1 MGISWLDG
9 LLAVVVVLLVLWEIR
24 RDLGQSIFDTV
35 SLLIGLRLALSLGP
49 SLAGRLG
56 MAHPNQAQAVALVLT
71 FLVGAGAGLVGGFYL
86 NALTR
91 WTLDSFDRVAGVL
104 LGLSGAVIV
113 CHVLVAALALYFGSH
128 AGPPAF
134 IAASPLGH
142 EALSFHTFHEVL
154 DFFNRLHT

>member
-9 LLAVVVVLLVLWEIR
+9 LLTVVVVLLVLWEIR
-24 RDLGQSIFDTV
+24 RDLGQSVFDTV
-35 SLLIGLRLALSLGP
+35 ALLLGLRLALWLGP
-49 SLAGRLG
+49 SLAGHLG
-56 MAHPNQAQAVALVLT
+56 MTHPNQARAVALFMLFV
-71 FLVGAGAGLVGGFYL
+71 VGTGAGLVAGFYL

-91 WTLDSFDRVAGVL
+91 WTLDSFDRVTGVL

-113 CHVLVAALALYFGSH
+113 CHVLVAGLALYFGSH
-128 AGPPAF
+128 IGPPAF
-134 IAASPLGH
+134 IVQSPLGH